1 MNFHLIPR
9 RGHIVVSV
17 IDVIKAGGVIDVID
31 TAGVDAIAYTMFI
44 SISPPGSEESL
55 NNKGLVN
62 YPMLISQFRTP

>member
-44 SISPPGSEESL
+44 SIS
-55 NNKGLVN
+55 
-62 YPMLISQFRTP
+62 M